1 MSRADGS
8 PPPRGP
14 GRRRL
19 VVAAVAAV
27 VAGADL
33 AAKAW
38 AQTGLSAVGIEAGPV
53 DLRLAYNP
61 GVAFSL
67 GADAPTWLV
76 VAVTAAI
83 TVAVAAFAWRLAKGG
98 GRAQPTALALILGG
112 AVANLVDRAADGV
125 VTDYL
130 HTGWWPTF
138 NLADTAIVIGGL
150 LFAVT
155 SWRGQ
160 ASAETAVDPPAPR
173 PSDADMSSGP
183 AGPSGPWPGAR
194 QTGPPAPDDPVRS
207 AAS

>member
-1 MSRADGS
+1 MSRPDGS

-19 VVAAVAAV
+19 AVAAVAAV
-27 VAGADL
+27 VAGVDL

-38 AQTGLSAVGIEAGPV
+38 AQTGLSSAGIEAGPL

-67 GADAPTWLV
+67 GADAPAWLV

-83 TVAVAAFAWRLAKGG
+83 TGVVAVFAWRSAKGG
-98 GRAQPTALALILGG
+98 GRAQLAALALVLGG

-138 NLADTAIVIGGL
+138 NLADTAIVTGGL

-155 SWRGQ
+155 SWRGH
-160 ASAETAVDPPAPR
+160 A
-173 PSDADMSSGP
+173 
-183 AGPSGPWPGAR
+183 
-194 QTGPPAPDDPVRS
+194 PVRTT
-207 AAS
+207 A